1 MKFLGFEIRKSPKE
15 VEERNTYTSYYD
27 SLGSLNY
34 SSFSSFQA
42 SKALTLSAC
51 YRAVNL
57 ISDSIASLQLKI
69 YAKDSDGF
77 SQEDLGHPLYE
88 ILGYEP
94 NPMMSRFNFFKLI
107 ITSLLLRGNA
117 YIKINRDNKFYVNS
131 LEFINPD
138 IVTIQ
143 NVKGEL
149 KYVITGS
156 KGWINSSDI
165 IHILN
170 FPQLGSPYGL
180 STISYAASSLEIA
193 YNSENHAGNWF
204 KGGANASGFL
214 STTAPLTP
222 KQEQDLINKFKSASN
237 AATGN
242 PNGLIFMGGAG
253 DIKLQTLGISP
264 RDSQLI
270 ETRAYNVI
278 DISRFFSVNP
288 ILLFDNTKGTY
299 SNVEN
304 AQLDF
309 LNTTLLPIIEKIE
322 NEFVRKLI
330 FPSKRNQLDIRFDL
344 SNLLRIDSKSKV
356 EYYKGLFEMGV
367 VNANFIA
374 KTLNLPKVEG
384 EGGDRY
390 CISTNLQDSNNLIVN
405 QNNSIDNKLKTKQ
418 EQKSLRDEVIKY
430 AYEMEKKMNEK

>member
-1 MKFLGFEIRKSPKE
+1 MRFFGLELRKLPKDDE
-15 VEERNTYTSYYD
+15 QRNAYTSFTDLY
-27 SLGSLNY
+27 GNLNY
-34 SSFSSFQA
+34 GSYSSYQA

-57 ISDSIASLQLKI
+57 ISDSIASLQMKVYLK
-69 YAKDSDGF
+69 DDEGF
-77 SQEDLGHPLYE
+77 NKEYVTHPLYDV
-88 ILGYEP
+88 LGYEP
-94 NPMMSRFNFFKLI
+94 NVQMSRFNFFKLI
-107 ITSLLLRGNA
+107 VTSLLLRGNA
-117 YIKINRDNKFYVNS
+117 YIKINRDTKFYVDS

-138 IVTIQ
+138 AVSIQ
-143 NVKGEL
+143 NVKGDL
-149 KYVITGS
+149 KYIVQGA

-170 FPQLGSPYGL
+170 FPQLNSYYGA
-180 STISYAASSLEIA
+180 STISNASNSLDIA
-193 YNSENHAGNWF
+193 YNSELHAGNWF

-214 STTAPLTP
+214 STSAPLTP

-237 AATGN
+237 TATGS
-242 PNGLIFMGGAG
+242 PNGIVFMGGAG
-253 DIKLQTLGISP
+253 DMKLQTLGISP
-264 RDSQLI
+264 RDSQLL
-270 ETRAYNVI
+270 ETRSYNVV
-278 DISRFFSVNP
+278 DISRFFNVNP

-309 LNTTLLPIIEKIE
+309 LNTTLLPVIEKLE
-322 NEFVRKLI
+322 NEFNRKLI
-330 FPSKRNQLDIRFDL
+330 FPSQRGTLDLRFDL
-344 SNLLRIDSKSKV
+344 SNLLRADQNSQAD
-356 EYYKGLFEMGV
+356 YYTKLFSIGV

-405 QNNSIDNKLKTKQ
+405 QNNSIDNKLK
-418 EQKSLRDEVIKY
+418 
-430 AYEMEKKMNEK
+430 